1 MSEVSE
7 REDPG
12 GERGQVSVSSSE
24 EQGLGRGERGQVSV
38 SSSEEQGLG
47 LPAPALSSSGAG
59 PSFATE
65 PLDLSPESIRPF
77 PKGQP
82 RSVQPKRKK
91 IRSCILTEN
100 TEAIELLKEKDKKR
114 RIKKAK
120 QEERLL
126 REKEMKE
133 KMKQKKVNRP
143 KKRSLQEE
151 SSEEDEVGLAEPI
164 LDDSSEYSTEQEIEE
179 EEEENTCPFQEK
191 IPEVNDY
198 ILVELLVEEG
208 VNKGSPLH
216 YVAKVIGVEEN
227 YQYRVIYLRHS
238 KGKEGSFIFP
248 HIEDEGLIGGDNIKG
263 VLMDPEQPQTKRLA
277 NYIKFNMT
285 LEEYNI
291 R

>member
-1 MSEVSE
+1 
-7 REDPG
+7 
-12 GERGQVSVSSSE
+12 
-24 EQGLGRGERGQVSV
+24 
-38 SSSEEQGLG
+38 
-47 LPAPALSSSGAG
+47 
-59 PSFATE
+59 
-65 PLDLSPESIRPF
+65 
-77 PKGQP
+77 
-82 RSVQPKRKK
+82 
-91 IRSCILTEN
+91 
-100 TEAIELLKEKDKKR
+100 
-114 RIKKAK
+114 
-120 QEERLL
+120 
-126 REKEMKE
+126 
-133 KMKQKKVNRP
+133 MKQKKVNRP
-143 KKRSLQEE
+143 KKRLLQEE

-227 YQYRVIYLRHS
+227 YQYRVIYLMHS
-238 KGKEGSFIFP
+238 KGREGSFIFP